1 MFKEEINSIFSSKCF
16 ILTEAREKLLPLL
29 DKITK
34 QAGVPAMII
43 GGAALS
49 KYNYNRSTEDI
60 DIVTTVDDAYKI
72 GDLLQLNK
80 DFTFIGNS
88 KFKHIPSGLSINFC
102 PEGVKA
108 GHGKFPKP
116 EGSEPGLHYVKLP
129 SLLAMKIQAKRQ
141 KDRGDYVE
149 LIKRNAIP
157 WHFIEQE
164 VLPLLSSMDKKWATI
179 LWKQAQKESL

>member
-1 MFKEEINSIFSSKCF
+1 MRIIWNRNPFRFDHHFSSH
-16 ILTEAREKLLPLL
+16 EKLFSVISEI
-29 DKITK
+29 DSFDFE
-34 QAGVPAMII
+34 AI
-43 GGAALS
+43 GEYFDNFDRG
-49 KYNYNRSTEDI
+49 R
-60 DIVTTVDDAYKI
+60 
-72 GDLLQLNK
+72 
-80 DFTFIGNS
+80 DFTFIGHS

-149 LIKRNAIP
+149 LIKRNTIP
-157 WHFIEQE
+157 WQFIEQE
-164 VLPLLSSMDKKWATI
+164 VLPLLSSMDKKWAEI
-179 LWKQAQKESL
+179 LWKQAQKEDL